1 MAFCFLAA
9 VGISFV
15 NVIGAKRIYIVVLRR
30 ENGYLPMFKRR
41 KIAEVRKV
49 IDVKFEV
56 KEDFETDKE
65 SCSARLMGV
74 FKRAS
79 NGENRKMPV
88 LEEINK
94 ISAYIK
100 KLPKAPHPAIPAK
113 EVWLSLWG
121 AFLGVGF
128 TALLAYLWKFPT
140 LLGPFGASAVLIYG
154 AYKAPLAQPRNVLLG
169 HFLAACIGVTVHD
182 FFGTAFWSI
191 ALGVA
196 LALVLMT
203 VTYSIHPPAGATAY
217 VAVQTGGLGVGY
229 MYILNPVILGAF
241 ILVVIGVVFNKLG
254 KRDYPTHWW

>member
-1 MAFCFLAA
+1 
-9 VGISFV
+9 
-15 NVIGAKRIYIVVLRR
+15 
-30 ENGYLPMFKRR
+30 MFKRKKTAR
-41 KIAEVRKV
+41 VKKV

-56 KEDFETDKE
+56 KEDFEETKE
-65 SCSARLMGV
+65 DFSSRFKGV
-74 FKRAS
+74 FKRS
-79 NGENRKMPV
+79 SHREKKNMPV
-88 LEEINK
+88 MDEINR
-94 ISAYIK
+94 ISAFIK
-100 KLPKAPHPAIPAK
+100 KLPRTPQPPIPAR

-128 TALLAYLWKFPT
+128 TALLAYLWKCPM

-169 HFLAACIGVTVHD
+169 HFLAACIGVTIHD
-182 FFGTAFWSI
+182 FFGAAFWSI

-241 ILVVIGVVFNKLG
+241 ILVLFGVIFNKMG

>member
-1 MAFCFLAA
+1 
-9 VGISFV
+9 
-15 NVIGAKRIYIVVLRR
+15 
-30 ENGYLPMFKRR
+30 MFKRR
-41 KIAEVRKV
+41 KATEIKKV

-56 KEDFETDKE
+56 KRDVEEDKE
-65 SCSARLMGV
+65 GFSARLTGV

-79 NGENRKMPV
+79 KRGNRKMPV
-88 LEEINK
+88 MDEINK
-94 ISAYIK
+94 ISAYVK
-100 KLPKAPHPAIPAK
+100 KLPRAPQPAIPAR

-128 TALLAYLWKFPT
+128 TALLAYLWKCPM

-182 FFGTAFWSI
+182 FFGTTFWSI

-229 MYILNPVILGAF
+229 LFILNPVMIGAF
-241 ILVVIGVVFNKLG
+241 ILVLIGVIFNKMG

>member
-1 MAFCFLAA
+1 
-9 VGISFV
+9 
-15 NVIGAKRIYIVVLRR
+15 
-30 ENGYLPMFKRR
+30 MFKKR
-41 KIAEVRKV
+41 KTTEVKKV

-56 KEDFETDKE
+56 KEDLEEGKE
-65 SCSARLMGV
+65 DYLTHLSELLKGFSHRE
-74 FKRAS
+74 K
-79 NGENRKMPV
+79 RKMPIMDG
-88 LEEINK
+88 INK
-94 ISAYIK
+94 ISAYVK
-100 KLPKAPHPAIPAK
+100 KLPKAPHPPVPAR

-128 TALLAYLWKFPT
+128 TALLAFLWKCPM

-154 AYKAPLAQPRNVLLG
+154 AYKAPLAQPRNVLMG
-169 HFLAACIGVTVHD
+169 HFLAACIGVTVND
-182 FFGTAFWSI
+182 FFGATFWSI

-196 LALVLMT
+196 LALVLMV

-241 ILVVIGVVFNKLG
+241 ILVLIGVIFNKLG

>member
-1 MAFCFLAA
+1 
-9 VGISFV
+9 
-15 NVIGAKRIYIVVLRR
+15 
-30 ENGYLPMFKRR
+30 MFKRKKTTGVKR
-41 KIAEVRKV
+41 V

-56 KEDFETDKE
+56 KEDFEEAKE
-65 SCSARLMGV
+65 SFSSRLKGV
-74 FKRAS
+74 FRGYS
-79 NGENRKMPV
+79 NRENRNMPIMD
-88 LEEINK
+88 EISK
-94 ISAYIK
+94 ISTFIK
-100 KLPKAPHPAIPAK
+100 KLPRSPQPAIPAR

-128 TALLAYLWKFPT
+128 TALLAYLWKCPT

-169 HFLAACIGVTVHD
+169 HFLAACIGVTIHD

-241 ILVVIGVVFNKLG
+241 ILVLIGVIFNKMG